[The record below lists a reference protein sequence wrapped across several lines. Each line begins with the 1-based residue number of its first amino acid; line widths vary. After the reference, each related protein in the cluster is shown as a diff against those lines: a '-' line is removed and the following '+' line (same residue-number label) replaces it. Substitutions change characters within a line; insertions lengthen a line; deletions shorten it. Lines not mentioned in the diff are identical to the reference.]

1 MFNAGVRGKRAK
13 DGVGFLS
20 TAEQFNQKSFLV
32 PTVTS
37 FSITDVSYVPLD
49 NTAVDTAGGEII
61 VINGSGFAPGATVQV
76 GATTIGSVTYIDQNR
91 LAFAAPALSSGSYTI
106 YVTNSNG
113 GTGILLSGLV
123 YSGLPTYTTTAGTL
137 GTIYETANINTA
149 VVATGDA
156 PITYSVISGT
166 LPSGATLNSNG
177 TITGNAPVDGSST
190 TYSFTIQASDAQL
203 QDSTRAFTLTIS
215 TDVLTWGLANNTVY
229 SLDGDTTMSNVTLSA
244 TSSAN
249 SNSAVTFAANTLPT
263 GVSLS
268 GNTIFGTPT
277 TEQTVYS
284 TLTATATQTG
294 RTATRFVSWVVSVSD
309 LFFKYNTLAIQGA
322 DTTFVDDASTNNF
335 AVTINGDTKPNSF
348 NPYTPGYYSAYCAT
362 GGNYLTFLGTNILPT
377 GTENFTFELWFN
389 RTNAWNIG
397 GDLCSTQGTAN
408 AFHTFVNTTAGSIR
422 LSSYNTVFVIEY
434 SYATIALNTWHH
446 LAITRSGNNFIMWLN
461 GVSVATATNAVSF
474 TAPGSCWIGSNG
486 FTGNISNLRVIRGT
500 ALYSVAFTPSTTP
513 LTAVSGTSLLACQS
527 NRWIDNSL
535 NNVVITPVNSATI
548 QSFDPFIP
556 NSSYSAYGSGYF
568 DGTGDYL
575 TAPSNAVFT
584 FGTGD
589 FTIEGWFYVNSL
601 GANGFVAFDNRA
613 SASAIPFS
621 IGVNSSGN
629 PYLYD
634 GAVAPTGSSGI
645 TVSNWAHIAWVRT
658 SGVLK
663 MFVNGVSVYSAAYT
677 TNLTGTNATFGGGIG
692 GLAGYGLTGYMSDF
706 RLVKGTAVY
715 TTAFTP
721 PSAPLTAIANTSLL
735 TLQNNQSVN
744 NNVFLD
750 NSSNNFFVTRNG
762 NTTQGTFSP
771 YGGNWSNYFD
781 GTGDYLSVPDNAAW
795 NYGAGNF
802 TIEFWVLFSAFPNST
817 WMVQL
822 SQFVDDN
829 NRVSI
834 FFGNNAT
841 SENGLVFKAVVA
853 GTAYRAVEND
863 NANITMASLGY
874 STNTWYHVAISRSGS
889 SFKGFINGVQKCSLT
904 SSGTLPDLSAPLII
918 GAYNTTPLFV
928 QNGYIS
934 NLRIVKGTAL
944 YTTTFTPSTTPLTP
958 ITNTVLLTC
967 ADNRLIDDGPNNFT
981 ITKNGDVSVQRFSP
995 FNPSSI
1001 TPTSYSGYF
1010 DGTGDYLSVP
1020 ANTAFD
1026 FRTGDFTI
1034 ECWIYAPEGIVDF
1047 SDTVLSKGQVGVVD
1061 FANWT
1066 FQGSGSG
1073 GNLNFF
1079 GPYSITY
1086 ATTTTQPWLTGWAH
1100 LAMCRSGSN
1109 TRCFLNGTQV
1119 GTTYTTLDD
1128 FLPGNPVIIGSGYYD
1143 PPGRSFKGYISN
1155 VRLVKGTA
1163 LYTTNFTPSV
1173 TPLTAIA
1180 NTSLLTLQSTTF
1192 IDNSTYNY
1200 PITAFGNSQPRIQN
1214 PFGYTSTTTNGYTPS
1229 TIGGSGYFDGTGDS
1243 LSIPAGTYLQFTGNY
1258 TIEFW
1263 IYFTS
1268 VAGTQDL
1275 IANYVSN
1282 AAPDWT
1288 ILISPSFQY
1297 YPSSAASYV
1306 NGPTPVANRWYHV
1319 AAVRSGTT
1327 CSMYID
1333 GVSVGTPL
1341 TFSGTLGDATR
1352 PAYIGSRGGSSN
1364 FTNGY
1369 MSDVRIT
1376 KSALY
1381 TSNFVPPSAPLTAV
1395 QNTVLLTN
1403 MTGAGIYDA
1412 AMMNNME
1419 TVGDAKLS
1427 TAVSKFGGSSMYFD
1441 GTGDYAVQPT
1451 NINFGYGTGD
1461 FTIEFWLYMSSVST
1475 DQTIVSNLS
1484 SASSV
1489 NPHIYYLNNTGIR
1502 YYTNNAERITGSS
1515 LSPSTWYHIAV
1526 CRASGS
1532 TKMFINGT
1540 QTGSTYTDANNYGT
1554 SAPLGIGTYWS
1565 AGSPV
1570 TTLTLNGYI
1579 DDLRITKGYARYTSN
1594 FTPPTTTFKIK

>member
-76 GATTIGSVTYIDQNR
+76 GATTIGSVTFIDQNR
-91 LAFAAPALSSGSYTI
+91 LAFTAPALSSGSYTI

-229 SLDGDTTMSNVTLSA
+229 SLDGGTTMSNVTLSA

-335 AVTINGDTKPNSF
+335 AVTINGDTKPNNF

-556 NSSYSAYGSGYF
+556 NSSYSTYGSGYF

-575 TAPSNAVFT
+575 SVPNNAVFQ

-589 FTIEGWFYVNSL
+589 FTVEYWVNFTTTPGASSLIPLSCWSSNSGWELYYRNN
-601 GANGFVAFDNRA
+601 AT
-613 SASAIPFS
+613 ITWYY
-621 IGVNSSGN
+621 NSSFISGTTTPKPN
-629 PYLYD
+629 TWYHL
-634 GAVAPTGSSGI
+634 AVTRSSG
-645 TVSNWAHIAWVRT
+645 TTR
-658 SGVLK
+658 L
-663 MFVNGVSVYSAAYT
+663 FVNGAIEATLNSDT
-677 TNLTGTNATFGGGIG
+677 TNFIPSSILYIGNEGGS
-692 GLAGYGLTGYMSDF
+692 LAPFTGYLTDV
-706 RLVKGTAVY
+706 RIVKGTAVY
-715 TTAFTP
+715 TSNFTP
-721 PSAPLTAIANTSLL
+721 STTPLTAIANTSLL
-735 TLQNNQSVN
+735 TLQNNQPVN
-744 NNVFLD
+744 NSTFLD
-750 NSSNNFFVTRNG
+750 NSTNNFLVTRNG

-781 GTGDYLSVPDNAAW
+781 GTGDMLQTPSITIGTNAFCFECWLYPTVTQGTTTGIFVGSATNSLQASYYGNPGLGIATKGTAWQLYEETTLPTVNAW
-795 NYGAGNF
+795 N
-802 TIEFWVLFSAFPNST
+802 
-817 WMVQL
+817 
-822 SQFVDDN
+822 
-829 NRVSI
+829 
-834 FFGNNAT
+834 
-841 SENGLVFKAVVA
+841 
-853 GTAYRAVEND
+853 
-863 NANITMASLGY
+863 
-874 STNTWYHVAISRSGS
+874 HVAFVRSGTGANQTS
-889 SFKGFINGVQKCSLT
+889 IYINGVRVAN
-904 SSGTLPDLSAPLII
+904 GTVASNFAASVYQIS
-918 GAYNTTPLFV
+918 TTNAGGSVF
-928 QNGYIS
+928 QGYIS
-934 NLRIVKGTAL
+934 NARLTNGS
-944 YTTTFTPSTTPLTP
+944 TPYDATQSTITVPTTPLTP

-967 ADNRLIDDGPNNFT
+967 ADNRLIDDSPNNFT

-995 FNPSSI
+995 FNPSSV

-1010 DGTGDYLSVP
+1010 DGTGDYLAMPSN
-1020 ANTAFD
+1020 ATSLAMG
-1026 FRTGDFTI
+1026 TGNFTI
-1034 ECWIYAPEGIVDF
+1034 EFWINTSNIAQTGY
-1047 SDTVLSKGQVGVVD
+1047 VLQTDIGS
-1061 FANWT
+1061 NSLYISL
-1066 FQGSGSG
+1066 SGSTIRLT
-1073 GNLNFF
+1073 NA
-1079 GPYSITY
+1079 
-1086 ATTTTQPWLTGWAH
+1086 ATVFAVTPTLSSNTWYHIAIV
-1100 LAMCRSGSN
+1100 RSGTSSVIY
-1109 TRCFLNGTQV
+1109 TNGVAGTSVTCSIDFTQNGPTV
-1119 GTTYTTLDD
+1119 GA
-1128 FLPGNPVIIGSGYYD
+1128 N
-1143 PPGRSFKGYISN
+1143 SFVGYISN
-1155 VRLVKGTA
+1155 LRIVKGTA
-1163 LYTTNFTPSV
+1163 VYTENFTPST

-1180 NTSLLTLQSTTF
+1180 NTSLLTLQSPTF
-1192 IDNSTYNY
+1192 IDNSTNNFT
-1200 PITAFGNSQPRIQN
+1200 ITAFGNSQPTIQN
-1214 PFGYTSTTTNGYTPS
+1214 PFGYTSALTNGYTPS
-1229 TIGGSGYFDGTGDS
+1229 TIGGSGYFDGTGDY
-1243 LSIPAGTYLQFTGNY
+1243 LSTP
-1258 TIEFW
+1258 
-1263 IYFTS
+1263 S
-1268 VAGTQDL
+1268 
-1275 IANYVSN
+1275 
-1282 AAPDWT
+1282 
-1288 ILISPSFQY
+1288 LISASGDFTLECWFNTTIAV
-1297 YPSSAASYV
+1297 SGFRMLCGGNIDASASDYLGINASGVEAQFGTGSATVVTAAYTFV
-1306 NGPTPVANRWYHV
+1306 PNTWYHV
-1319 AAVRSGTT
+1319 AMTRSGTT
-1327 CSMYID
+1327 VKVFVN
-1333 GVSVGTPL
+1333 GVSLTTSQGTQSGTFSIRYIAIGYNGITYTGYIADLRFVVGT
-1341 TFSGTLGDATR
+1341 SI
-1352 PAYIGSRGGSSN
+1352 YN
-1364 FTNGY
+1364 
-1369 MSDVRIT
+1369 
-1376 KSALY
+1376 
-1381 TSNFVPPSAPLTAV
+1381 SNFVPPAAPLTAV
-1395 QNTVLLTN
+1395 QNTVLLNN
-1403 MTGAGIYDA
+1403 MTSAGIYDA
-1412 AMMNNME
+1412 AMMNNLE

-1427 TAVSKFGGSSMYFD
+1427 TAISKFGGSSMSFD
-1441 GTGDYAVQPT
+1441 GSGDHLYIPNAPVNQL
-1451 NINFGYGTGD
+1451 GTENY
-1461 FTIEFWLYMSSVST
+1461 TIEFWIYGNSWST
-1475 DQTIVSNLS
+1475 LPVILEYGRS
-1484 SASSV
+1484 
-1489 NPHIYYLNNTGIR
+1489 
-1502 YYTNNAERITGSS
+1502 TNNASAGLEFYVSTGGGKLDIYGGASTATLLASYSS
-1515 LSPSTWYHIAV
+1515 LSTATWTHIALT
-1526 CRASGS
+1526 RASN
-1532 TKMFINGT
+1532 TTRLFINGT
-1540 QTGSTYTDANNYGT
+1540 QSGSSATDSTNYNQSSILVGIFIGSTN
-1554 SAPLGIGTYWS
+1554 P
-1565 AGSPV
+1565 
-1570 TTLTLNGYI
+1570 LNGYI

>member
-76 GATTIGSVTYIDQNR
+76 GATTIGSVTFIDQNR

-123 YSGLPTYTTTAGTL
+123 YSGLPTYSTSAGSL

-348 NPYTPGYYSAYCAT
+348 NPYTPGYYSVQFNGSSTSIGTFTGPTIGTGDYTIEFWIYHSSVASDQDYYQTYSGSSLNILLEYDAAAQKVRHVLRNDSGTSNFDFNSGSGLVVNTWNHLAFVLSGSTAYTFINGNCTTLGATVSAT
-362 GGNYLTFLGTNILPT
+362 G
-377 GTENFTFELWFN
+377 
-389 RTNAWNIG
+389 
-397 GDLCSTQGTAN
+397 
-408 AFHTFVNTTAGSIR
+408 
-422 LSSYNTVFVIEY
+422 
-434 SYATIALNTWHH
+434 
-446 LAITRSGNNFIMWLN
+446 TRSGTYTNTLLGALFSGARFLN
-461 GVSVATATNAVSF
+461 GNM
-474 TAPGSCWIGSNG
+474 SN
-486 FTGNISNLRVIRGT
+486 FRFVKGT
-500 ALYSVAFTPSTTP
+500 ALYTSNFTPSTIP
-513 LTAVSGTSLLACQS
+513 LTAVSGTALLLCQS
-527 NRWIDNSL
+527 NRFVDNST
-535 NNVVITPVNSATI
+535 NNYSLGTI
-548 QSFDPFIP
+548 ASGLQIKSFQPFVP
-556 NSSYSAYGSGYF
+556 NTGYSGYGSTYF

-575 TAPSNAVFT
+575 SVPYNSALALGSVNTW
-584 FGTGD
+584 
-589 FTIEGWFYVNSL
+589 TIEYWVYFNASL
-601 GANGFVAFDNRA
+601 GTYTPISHQQDPTVRWCVEHNASTTLLLFDNSTGTTFTNPSTLAPNTWYHIAFVRDGTTVRMYINGA
-613 SASAIPFS
+613 VSVTTTTSNLSNITSGPLS
-621 IGVNSSGN
+621 IGRNE
-629 PYLYD
+629 
-634 GAVAPTGSSGI
+634 
-645 TVSNWAHIAWVRT
+645 
-658 SGVLK
+658 
-663 MFVNGVSVYSAAYT
+663 
-677 TNLTGTNATFGGGIG
+677 FGG
-692 GLAGYGLTGYMSDF
+692 AYFFYMNGYIADV

-715 TTAFTP
+715 TTTFTP

-735 TLQNNQSVN
+735 TLQNNQPVN
-744 NNVFLD
+744 NSVFLD
-750 NSSNNFFVTRNG
+750 NSTNNFLVTRNG

-771 YGGNWSNYFD
+771 YGGNWSNYFN
-781 GTGDYLSVPDNAAW
+781 GTTDYLTVPGSSKLA
-795 NYGAGNF
+795 
-802 TIEFWVLFSAFPNST
+802 P
-817 WMVQL
+817 
-822 SQFVDDN
+822 
-829 NRVSI
+829 
-834 FFGNNAT
+834 GNNPFTVECWFYAT
-841 SENGLVFKAVVA
+841 STSGIKTIISVQGSWLFYLASGGYPSYAFSGLNV
-853 GTAYRAVEND
+853 R
-863 NANITMASLGY
+863 
-874 STNTWYHVAISRSGS
+874 
-889 SFKGFINGVQKCSLT
+889 
-904 SSGTLPDLSAPLII
+904 SSGTAVTINSWNHLAFVREGTGSNQFKYYLNGTLIFTGTNSDNITSTSTVYI
-918 GAYNTTPLFV
+918 GEQDASSSNYWP
-928 QNGYIS
+928 GYLS
-934 NLRIVKGTAL
+934 NLRIINGTAL
-944 YTTTFTPSTTPLTP
+944 YTSTFTPSTTPLVP
-958 ITNTVLLTC
+958 ITNTSLLTC
-967 ADNRLIDDGPNNFT
+967 QSPRFIDNSINNFT
-981 ITKNGDVSVQRFSP
+981 LTKAGDTSVQRFSP
-995 FNPSSI
+995 FNPSSV

-1010 DGTGDYLSVP
+1010 DGTGDYLTWSGTTVGTGAMTFECWFYYTGSFSGISSFIGPGSAITGGLNCNLNNSTTFSFDRYGVSANNFTVP
-1020 ANTAFD
+1020 TIAANTWNHVAFVRNSSNVATV
-1026 FRTGDFTI
+1026 FFNGVRSSTGT
-1034 ECWIYAPEGIVDF
+1034 V
-1047 SDTVLSKGQVGVVD
+1047 SDT
-1061 FANWT
+1061 
-1066 FQGSGSG
+1066 
-1073 GNLNFF
+1073 
-1079 GPYSITY
+1079 YS
-1086 ATTTTQPWLTGWAH
+1086 
-1100 LAMCRSGSN
+1100 
-1109 TRCFLNGTQV
+1109 
-1119 GTTYTTLDD
+1119 YTTSAA
-1128 FLPGNPVIIGSGYYD
+1128 IGYTGGAV
-1143 PPGRSFKGYISN
+1143 PRNWIGYISN
-1155 VRLVKGTA
+1155 ARLVVGSNVYDPT
-1163 LYTTNFTPSV
+1163 LTTITVPT

-1180 NTSLLTLQSTTF
+1180 NTSLLTLQSPTF
-1192 IDNSTYNY
+1192 IDNSTNNFT
-1200 PITAFGNSQPRIQN
+1200 ITAFGNSQPTQQN
-1214 PFGYTSTTTNGYTPS
+1214 PFGFTSTTTNGYTPS

-1268 VAGTQDL
+1268 VSGDQDL
-1275 IANYVSN
+1275 VSNYVSN
-1282 AAPDWT
+1282 TSADWT
-1288 ILISPSFQY
+1288 IVLSTTFQY
-1297 YPSSAASYV
+1297 YPSSAASAV
-1306 NGPTPVANRWYHV
+1306 VGPTAIANRWYHF

-1364 FTNGY
+1364 FTRGY

-1381 TSNFVPPSAPLTAV
+1381 TSNFVPPAQPLLAV
-1395 QNTVLLTN
+1395 QNTVSLLN

-1412 AMMNNME
+1412 AMMNNLE

-1427 TAVSKFGGSSMYFD
+1427 TAITKFGGSSMYFD
-1441 GTGDYAVQPT
+1441 GTGDYLILPAGQ
-1451 NINFGYGTGD
+1451 TGAFNTGN
-1461 FTIEFWLYMSSVST
+1461 FTIEFWFYATTVAIANQAFIAQRTGDTVAVIGWSIRLGTSTFAADISNGSTNYTLTHQTAVSANSWNHGALVRSGT
-1475 DQTIVSNLS
+1475 SITL
-1484 SASSV
+1484 
-1489 NPHIYYLNNTGIR
+1489 YLNGVAN
-1502 YYTNNAERITGSS
+1502 SS
-1515 LSPSTWYHIAV
+1515 PQTVASNYILNG
-1526 CRASGS
+1526 SGS
-1532 TKMFINGT
+1532 TIYIGYASS
-1540 QTGSTYTDANNYGT
+1540 GSVI
-1554 SAPLGIGTYWS
+1554 SS
-1565 AGSPV
+1565 F
-1570 TTLTLNGYI
+1570 NGYI